1 MDLFHGTRATA
12 IARDPGRARFLSAA
26 LTDGDGADAA
36 SLMVS
41 LIDETFVV
49 TPAARDAF
57 STATVR
63 HFADDL
69 RLPLALD
76 RVDLV
81 QGDLPRIEVVGTL
94 KAQDQVRRVLVAGMQ
109 GHGRHAV
116 IVFSAPSDRFEA
128 LLPAVRSS
136 LASFRPDG
144 GGGGAWSRS
153 VAGAIAA
160 SAALALFLSWSVWR
174 RRRRLRRAELGL
186 PG

>member
-1 MDLFHGTRATA
+1 MDLFHGTHATA
-12 IARDPGRARFLSAA
+12 VATSPSSGRFLSAA
-26 LTDGDGADAA
+26 LTDGEGADAA
-36 SLMVS
+36 ALMVS
-41 LIDETFVV
+41 LIDDSFVA

-76 RVDLV
+76 RVELV
-81 QGDLPRIEVVGTL
+81 QDGTPRIEVVGTL

-128 LLPAVRSS
+128 LLPTVRQS
-136 LASFRPDG
+136 LSSFRPDG
-144 GGGGAWSRS
+144 GAAGAVPRS

-160 SAALALFLSWSVWR
+160 SAALALFVSWSVWR
-174 RRRRLRRAELGL
+174 RRRRLRRADLGL
-186 PG
+186 PD